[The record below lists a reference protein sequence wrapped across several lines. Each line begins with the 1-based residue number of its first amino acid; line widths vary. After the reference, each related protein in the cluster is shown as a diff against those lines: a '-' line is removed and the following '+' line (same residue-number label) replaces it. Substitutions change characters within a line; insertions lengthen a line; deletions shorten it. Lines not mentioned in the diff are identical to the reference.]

1 MNTKGWIHLH
11 RSIYQSHN
19 WNISHECNTFI
30 IYLMCRAN
38 YKDGIWINPCTRMPE
53 KILRGSFVTSMASM
67 AKESKLTPRQIRTC
81 LKKLRATQ
89 FVTQEAT
96 RLFTKITVVKYNFWQ
111 GREEKA
117 TQKATQKATTIQE
130 EKKSRKELKIFF
142 SQKRKERESK
152 PRLTG
157 GGLMV
162 LRDLMKQIVDKK

>member
-1 MNTKGWIHLH
+1 
-11 RSIYQSHN
+11 
-19 WNISHECNTFI
+19 
-30 IYLMCRAN
+30 
-38 YKDGIWINPCTRMPE
+38 
-53 KILRGSFVTSMASM
+53 M

-130 EKKSRKELKIFF
+130 EKKLRKELKIFF
-142 SQKRKERESK
+142 SQKRKGGERK
-152 PRLTG
+152 TRLTG